1 MYIDAILI
9 TGPITGPG
17 GVKSTSNSG
26 VVVLGGDSANVG
38 LVGSLDD
45 VRIYNRILSQ
55 QEILMLYRWRGQP

>member
-1 MYIDAILI
+1 MYIDTIAI
-9 TGPITGPG
+9 TGPYVGNY

-26 VVVLGGDSANVG
+26 VVVLGGDSDNVE